1 MALRT
6 DGAKDRLLDSSS
18 TPPSPKAANNSAS
31 FLTRAA
37 LLALLVLQNG
47 ALNIC
52 ARWSRVLAAAPPTE
66 DEDASSGKLAGGYSK
81 TSLVLVV
88 EAAKILVAFGL
99 LAWDRG
105 SGVVEAWQHL
115 KTTTLAQ
122 PREVIKLLV
131 PSSLYVVQNNLV
143 LVVRSEYA
151 LHTPHYR
158 CLNRSS

>member
-6 DGAKDRLLDSSS
+6 DGAKDKLLDGSS
-18 TPPSPKAANNSAS
+18 TPPPPKTVNKSAS

-37 LLALLVLQNG
+37 LLTLLVLQNG

-88 EAAKILVAFGL
+88 EAAKIVVAFGL
-99 LAWDRG
+99 LAWDRD
-105 SGVVEAWQHL
+105 SGVLDAWQHL
-115 KTTTLAQ
+115 KSTTIAQ
-122 PREVIKLLV
+122 PQEVLKLLV

-143 LVVRSEYA
+143 LVVR
-151 LHTPHYR
+151 LHDTV
-158 CLNRSS
+158 CII